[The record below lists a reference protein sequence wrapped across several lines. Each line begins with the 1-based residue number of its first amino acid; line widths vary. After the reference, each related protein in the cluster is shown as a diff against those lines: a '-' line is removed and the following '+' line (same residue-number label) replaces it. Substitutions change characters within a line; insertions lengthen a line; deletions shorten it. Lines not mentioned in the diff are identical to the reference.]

1 MHIFG
6 SYYCQFFTAPLFV
19 KKSFSI
25 FQYVYMY
32 MYATH
37 TSEKFHRFS
46 VCIIIIFAPDRKW
59 QQSVETEKILK
70 FKFVF

>member
-37 TSEKFHRFS
+37 TKVKNSTGFPFVSLLFLRQTESDNSQWRQ
-46 VCIIIIFAPDRKW
+46 RKY
-59 QQSVETEKILK
+59 
-70 FKFVF
+70 